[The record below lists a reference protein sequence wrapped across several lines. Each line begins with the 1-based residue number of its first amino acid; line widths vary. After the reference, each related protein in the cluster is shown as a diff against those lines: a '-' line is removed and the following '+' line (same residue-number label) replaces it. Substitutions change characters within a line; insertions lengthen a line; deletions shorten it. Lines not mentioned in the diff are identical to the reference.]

1 MSPVPLMLRERPT
14 LSCEFTSEHEGM
26 RKKDVPGLEPRGFR
40 WVIAGRLAVAER
52 IGGSGFQHRRVR
64 REEEIAWLNDQGINT
79 VLSLLPAGQNTAVYQ
94 EADFRVVV
102 HTVEGAPADIED
114 VSGVFAAMDEAINVD
129 GASVLIHRDT
139 IDETVSGLLAGYL
152 VHSGLVTD
160 PIIATS
166 VIQEI
171 LGRPL
176 GPEGRSLIPV
186 R

>member
-1 MSPVPLMLRERPT
+1 MLRERPT

-40 WVIAGRLAVAER
+40 WVIAGRLAVSDR

-79 VLSLLPAGQNTAVYQ
+79 IVSLLPAGQNTAVYE
-94 EADFRVVV
+94 EADFRVIV
-102 HTVEGAPADIED
+102 HTLEGTPSEIRDIN
-114 VSGVFAAMDEAINVD
+114 GVFDAMDRALNVR
-129 GASVLIHRDT
+129 GASVLLHRDT
-139 IDETVSGLLAGYL
+139 VDETVGGLLAGYL
-152 VHSGLVTD
+152 VHSGLVTN

-186 R
+186 P

>member
-1 MSPVPLMLRERPT
+1 MSR
-14 LSCEFTSEHEGM
+14 
-26 RKKDVPGLEPRGFR
+26 KDVPGLEPRGFR
-40 WVIAGRLAVAER
+40 WVIAGRLAVSER

-64 REEEIAWLNDQGINT
+64 REEEIAWLKDQGINT
-79 VLSLLPAGQNTAVYQ
+79 VLTLLPAGQNKSAYE
-94 EADFRVVV
+94 EAEFRVVV
-102 HTVEGAPADIED
+102 HTVEEAPAEIED
-114 VSGVFAAMDEAINVD
+114 VPAVFEAMDAALNVR
-129 GASVLIHRDT
+129 GASVLLHRDA
-139 IDETVSGLLAGYL
+139 IDETVAGLLAGYL
-152 VHSGLVTD
+152 VHSGLVED

>member
-1 MSPVPLMLRERPT
+1 
-14 LSCEFTSEHEGM
+14 M

-40 WVIAGRLAVAER
+40 WVIAGRLAVSDR

-79 VLSLLPAGQNTAVYQ
+79 IVSLLPVGQNTAVYE
-94 EADFRVVV
+94 EADFRVIVC
-102 HTVEGAPADIED
+102 TVEGTPSEISD
-114 VSGVFAAMDEAINVD
+114 VKGVFDAMDRALNVR
-129 GASVLIHRDT
+129 GASVLLHRDT
-139 IDETVSGLLAGYL
+139 VDETVGGLLAGYL
-152 VHSGLVTD
+152 VHSGLVTN

-186 R
+186 K

>member
-1 MSPVPLMLRERPT
+1 MS
-14 LSCEFTSEHEGM
+14 
-26 RKKDVPGLEPRGFR
+26 KKDVPGLEPRAFR
-40 WVIAGRLAVAER
+40 WVIAGRLAVSER

-79 VLSLLPAGQNTAVYQ
+79 ILSLLPAGQNTAVY
-94 EADFRVVV
+94 EEEGFRVVV
-102 HTVEGAPADIED
+102 HTVEGAPADIGD
-114 VSGVFAAMDEAINVD
+114 VDGVFTAMDEALNVR
-129 GASVLIHRDT
+129 GASVLLHRDT
-139 IDETVSGLLAGYL
+139 IDETVGGLLAGYL

-176 GPEGRSLIPV
+176 GPEARGLIPV

>member
-1 MSPVPLMLRERPT
+1 MAR
-14 LSCEFTSEHEGM
+14 
-26 RKKDVPGLEPRGFR
+26 KDVPGLEPRGFR
-40 WVIAGRLAVAER
+40 WVIAGRFAVSDR

-64 REEEIAWLNDQGINT
+64 REEEIAWLKDQGINT
-79 VLSLLPAGQNTAVYQ
+79 ILTLLPAGQNKTAYE

-102 HTVEGAPADIED
+102 HTVEGAPYEIDD
-114 VSGVFAAMDEAINVD
+114 VGAVFSAMDDALNVP
-129 GASVLIHRDT
+129 GASVLLHRDT
-139 IDETVSGLLAGYL
+139 IDETVAGLLAGYL
-152 VHSGLVTD
+152 VHCDLVAD

-176 GPEGRSLIPV
+176 GPEGRGLIPT